1 MQIGSRWMHVYIV
14 YRNVS
19 EGCTMV
25 AVVLSTVR
33 GIGEAIDM
41 ESLELKLGL
50 VAEVMANLNL
60 KPLSQRFY

>member
-1 MQIGSRWMHVYIV
+1 
-14 YRNVS
+14 
-19 EGCTMV
+19 MV